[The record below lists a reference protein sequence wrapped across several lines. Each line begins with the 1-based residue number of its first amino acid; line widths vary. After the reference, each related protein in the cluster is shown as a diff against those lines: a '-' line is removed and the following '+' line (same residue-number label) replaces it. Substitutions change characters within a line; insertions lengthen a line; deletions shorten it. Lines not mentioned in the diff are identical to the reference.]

1 MHNFNKY
8 LVNGQLEEDWGFY
21 ITTVGCTKIDINQI
35 YPLNS
40 QHPESHKFNWDT
52 GRVLD
57 GYYLVF
63 ISKGEGIFESAR
75 TKSQHIKEGTC
86 FLLFPDV
93 WHRYK
98 PLSKSGWE
106 EYWVG
111 FKGSYPDMLMKNF
124 DPANPFIETGRN
136 DNLLKL
142 FHKLLEQVQ
151 QALPGYHQ
159 LITGITLQMLG
170 LLQAV
175 NQYHDLNIGNDH
187 KLVEE
192 VKFLLREA
200 VQSPDNIENIVKNLP
215 VGYSK
220 LRKDFKRITGQS
232 PNQYQLNLKLEKAKE
247 LLNGTNLSIS
257 EIAYQTGFESVFYFS
272 KLFKAKN
279 NVSPKA
285 YRVNE

>member
-1 MHNFNKY
+1 
-8 LVNGQLEEDWGFY
+8 
-21 ITTVGCTKIDINQI
+21 
-35 YPLNS
+35 
-40 QHPESHKFNWDT
+40 
-52 GRVLD
+52 
-57 GYYLVF
+57 
-63 ISKGEGIFESAR
+63 
-75 TKSQHIKEGTC
+75 
-86 FLLFPDV
+86 
-93 WHRYK
+93 
-98 PLSKSGWE
+98 
-106 EYWVG
+106 VG
-111 FKGSYPDMLMKNF
+111 FKGSYPDMVMKNF
-124 DPANPFIETGRN
+124 DPASPFIETGRN

-142 FHKLLEQVQ
+142 FHNLLEQVQ

-159 LITGITLQMLG
+159 LITGIILQMLG

-220 LRKDFKRITGQS
+220 LRKDFKRLTGQS

-279 NVSPKA
+279 NVSPKSF
-285 YRVNE
+285 RLSEE